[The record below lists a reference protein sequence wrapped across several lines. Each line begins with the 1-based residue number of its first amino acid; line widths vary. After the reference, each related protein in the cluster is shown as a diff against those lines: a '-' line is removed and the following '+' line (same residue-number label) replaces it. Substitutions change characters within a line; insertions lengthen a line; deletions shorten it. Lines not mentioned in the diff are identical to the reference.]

1 MIEIESK
8 KERERERKREKERE
22 RGRKRERARK
32 RASERER
39 VRANAIVT
47 KVKNFLCSNQT
58 LIALRQNS
66 TVVHYVRSLSDPIV
80 STQCQEKNGKYS
92 ALCGI
97 RTSLE

>member
-8 KERERERKREKERE
+8 KERERERKRKKE
-22 RGRKRERARK
+22 RERARK

-47 KVKNFLCSNQT
+47 KVKNFLCWNQT

-66 TVVHYVRSLSDPIV
+66 TVVRYVRSLSDPIV
-80 STQCQEKNGKYS
+80 SKQCQEKNGKYS